1 MRYCIFLKHVRAT
14 PVTQR
19 FKARAFLPLL
29 ALIISLAAPNLLAQ
43 STNNSL
49 TNDAMAQDPMAQD
62 PMASDP
68 MLVQQRGLYQQAVQ
82 AQARGQRAEL
92 QALMV
97 QLEDY
102 PLHVYLEF
110 NALRPSLSAMAQR
123 GNDFTPVHDFLSRHR
138 DSFLGNRLERE
149 WVSALADQG
158 RWSDVAR
165 YHRAENTNTTL
176 TCRALRAQIE
186 LGNTAALVDV
196 APLWNVD
203 YSQPNDCDPVFE
215 TWLAQGFLEPDIAWQ
230 RFTKTLQSRQMGLA
244 RYVSRLMPER
254 ERRLSELYLRIDEQP
269 ERLLTD
275 AALEETA
282 PEVREM
288 ILHGVRRLA
297 QADARQALAA
307 LNRHHAVHVF
317 TPEELT
323 ASKQLIAQRGLQQG
337 LVADTEAMLVNE
349 PELNSETLVSWI
361 LRDAIRAQDWQRMA
375 AWISR
380 LPAQAQSS
388 ERWKY
393 WWARTLEQLHAAGV
407 DHDSALPEAE
417 QLYAELAQTRGFY
430 GFLAAD
436 KLGLPYELVDRPV
449 PVRPQDLSEL
459 YNNPAIQRAH
469 ELYVLGEEISA
480 RSEWQFA
487 QSTMSTEQ
495 IVSSGLMADSWGW
508 HRNGIQ
514 AMIRAEYW
522 DDLQL
527 RFPLA
532 YGDLFAN
539 AATQL
544 DVSQQLLFAIA
555 RQESAFMHDI
565 RSSAGALGLMQLMPA
580 TGRETASR
588 AGMRINDQDLLRP
601 EINIALGSR
610 YLAQL
615 LEDFDGNRAVA
626 AAAYNAGPGRVRQWL
641 RQTSS
646 SPLPLDAWIETL
658 PFTETRNYVQNVL
671 SFSVIYAYRMGES
684 TRFLNDVEINS
695 RL

>member
-1 MRYCIFLKHVRAT
+1 MRYCIFVTNFLAGNMTARWHTSFFAVLVFSASCLLMPRAT
-14 PVTQR
+14 AQSVDN
-19 FKARAFLPLL
+19 PLL
-29 ALIISLAAPNLLAQ
+29 LE
-43 STNNSL
+43 
-49 TNDAMAQDPMAQD
+49 
-62 PMASDP
+62 P
-68 MLVQQRGLYQQAVQ
+68 MLVQQRALYQQAVQ

-92 QALMV
+92 QTLMA
-97 QLEDY
+97 QLEEY
-102 PLHVYLEF
+102 PLHIYLEF
-110 NALRPSLSAMAQR
+110 TALRPSLAALAQR
-123 GNDFTPVHDFLSRHR
+123 GDNFTQVDDFLSRHR
-138 DSFLGNRLERE
+138 DSLLGNRLERE
-149 WVSALADQG
+149 WVAALADQG
-158 RWSDVAR
+158 RWSDVVR

-176 TCRALRAQIE
+176 TCRALRAQLE
-186 LGNTAALVDV
+186 LGNSAALVDV

-215 TWLAQGFLEPDIAWQ
+215 TWLRQGFLQPDIAWQ

-244 RYVSRLMPER
+244 RYVSRLMPDR
-254 ERRLSELYLRIDEQP
+254 ERRLSELYLRIDGQP
-269 ERLLTD
+269 ERVLTD
-275 AALEETA
+275 TALGERE
-282 PEVREM
+282 PEIGQI

-297 QADARQALAA
+297 MVDAPQALTA
-307 LNRHHAVHVF
+307 LNRHHAVHAF
-317 TPEELT
+317 SAEELT
-323 ASKQLIAQRGLQQG
+323 SSKQFIAQRSLQQG
-337 LVADTEAMLVNE
+337 LIADAESMLTNE
-349 PELNSETLVSWI
+349 PQLNSETLVSWI
-361 LRDAIRAQDWQRMA
+361 LRDAIRAQDWRRMA
-375 AWISR
+375 AWIPR
-380 LPAQAQSS
+380 LPVDAQNT

-393 WWARTLEQLHAAGV
+393 WQARTLEQLVAAGV
-407 DHDSALPEAE
+407 DNDSTLPEAE
-417 QLYAELAQTRGFY
+417 RLYYELAQTRSFY

-459 YNNPAIQRAH
+459 YDLIAVQRAH
-469 ELYVLGEEISA
+469 ELYMIGEEISA

-487 QSTMSTEQ
+487 QSTMSAEQ
-495 IVSSGLMADSWGW
+495 IVSSGLIVDSWGW

-514 AMIRAEYW
+514 AMIRAQYW

-532 YGDLFAN
+532 YSDLFAS

-555 RQESAFMHDI
+555 RQESAFMHDV

-580 TGRETASR
+580 TGRETATR
-588 AGMRINDQDLLRP
+588 AGMRINNDQDLLRP

-615 LEDFDGNRAVA
+615 LEDFNGNRAVA

-646 SPLPLDAWIETL
+646 NPLPLDAWIETI

-671 SFSVIYAYRMGES
+671 AFSVIYAYRMGES
-684 TRFLNDVEINS
+684 TRFLTEVEINS
-695 RL
+695 SL

>member
-1 MRYCIFLKHVRAT
+1 MQYCIFVTNFLLSKATAGQRAWYSAT
-14 PVTQR
+14 LLLVSGCLFTHQ
-19 FKARAFLPLL
+19 ALAQATDNPLL
-29 ALIISLAAPNLLAQ
+29 H
-43 STNNSL
+43 
-49 TNDAMAQDPMAQD
+49 
-62 PMASDP
+62 DP
-68 MLVQQRGLYQQAVQ
+68 MLVQQRALYQQAVQ
-82 AQARGQRAEL
+82 AQSRGQSTEL
-92 QALMV
+92 QTLMA

-102 PLHVYLEF
+102 PLTVYLEF
-110 NALRPSLSAMAQR
+110 NALRPSLSALAQR
-123 GNDFTPVHDFLSRHR
+123 GNHFTPVDDFLSRHR

-149 WVSALADQG
+149 WVSALADQR

-176 TCRALRAQIE
+176 TCRALRAQLE

-203 YSQPNDCDPVFE
+203 YSQPNECDPVFE
-215 TWLAQGFLEPDIAWQ
+215 AWLAQGFLQPDIAWQ

-254 ERRLSELYLRIDEQP
+254 ERRLSELYLRIDGQP

-275 AALEETA
+275 VALGEPA
-282 PEVREM
+282 PEVREI

-297 QADARQALAA
+297 QADAPQALSA
-307 LNRHHAVHVF
+307 LERHHAVHNF
-317 TPEELT
+317 SADELT
-323 ASKQLIAQRGLQQG
+323 ASKQFIAQRGLQQG

-349 PELNSETLVSWI
+349 PEISSETLVSWI

-375 AWISR
+375 AWIPR
-380 LPAQAQSS
+380 LPAEAQNS

-393 WWARTLEQLHAAGV
+393 WWARTLEQLNAAGV
-407 DHDSALPEAE
+407 DHDSTLPEAE
-417 QLYAELAQTRGFY
+417 QLYYELAQTRSFY
-430 GFLAAD
+430 GFLSAD

-449 PVRPQDLSEL
+449 PVRHQEMSEL
-459 YNNPAIQRAH
+459 YNNLAIQRAH
-469 ELYVLGEEISA
+469 ELYVIGEELSA

-487 QSTMSTEQ
+487 QSTMSADQ
-495 IVSSGLMADSWGW
+495 IVSSGLIADRWGW

-514 AMIRAEYW
+514 AMIRAQYW

-532 YGDLFAN
+532 YGDLFAS

-544 DVSQQLLFAIA
+544 NVSQQLLFAIA
-555 RQESAFMHDI
+555 RQESAFMHDV

-580 TGRETASR
+580 TGRETATR

-615 LEDFDGNRAVA
+615 LEDFNGNRAVA

-641 RQTSS
+641 RQTRS
-646 SPLPLDAWIETL
+646 SPLPLDAWIETI

-671 SFSVIYAYRMGES
+671 TFSVIYAYRMGE
-684 TRFLNDVEINS
+684 TVRFLNDVELS
-695 RL
+695 SSL

>member
-1 MRYCIFLKHVRAT
+1 MQYCISVTNLWVN
-14 PVTQR
+14 PVTR
-19 FKARAFLPLL
+19 RVKTRSFVCLL
-29 ALIISLAAPNLLAQ
+29 AMITCLSAPSLLAQ
-43 STNNSL
+43 STDNLLANG
-49 TNDAMAQDPMAQD
+49 PMAND
-62 PMASDP
+62 RR
-68 MLVQQRGLYQQAVQ
+68 LVQQRALYQQAVQ
-82 AQARGQRAEL
+82 AQSRGQRAEL

-97 QLEDY
+97 QLEGY
-102 PLHVYLEF
+102 PLSIYLEF
-110 NALRPSLSAMAQR
+110 NALRPSLSALAER
-123 GNDFTPVHDFLSRHR
+123 GDNFSQIDDFLTRHR

-149 WVSALADQG
+149 WVAALADQG

-203 YSQPNDCDPVFE
+203 FSQPNDCDPVFE
-215 TWLAQGFLEPDIAWQ
+215 AWLAQGFLQPDIAWQ

-254 ERRLSELYLRIDEQP
+254 ERRLSELYLRIDDQP
-269 ERLLTD
+269 QRLLTESG
-275 AALEETA
+275 LSEPA

-288 ILHGVRRLA
+288 ILYSVRRLA
-297 QADARQALAA
+297 QADAPQALTA
-307 LNRHHAVHVF
+307 LEKHHAVHHF
-317 TPEELT
+317 SADELT
-323 ASKQLIAQRGLQQG
+323 ASKQFIAQRGLQQG

-349 PELNSETLVSWI
+349 PELSSETLVSWI
-361 LRDAIRAQDWQRMA
+361 LRDAIRAQDWHRMA
-375 AWISR
+375 AWIPR
-380 LPAQAQSS
+380 LPAEAQNS

-407 DHDSALPEAE
+407 DNDSTLAEAE
-417 QLYAELAQTRGFY
+417 QLYYELAQTRSFY
-430 GFLAAD
+430 GFLSAD
-436 KLGLPYELVDRPV
+436 KLSLPYELVDRPV
-449 PVRPQDLSEL
+449 PVRPLELSEL
-459 YNNPAIQRAH
+459 YNNISVQRAH
-469 ELYVLGEEISA
+469 ELYVLGEETSA

-487 QSTMSTEQ
+487 QSTMSAEQ
-495 IVSSGLMADSWGW
+495 IVSSGLIADSWGW

-514 AMIRAEYW
+514 AMIRAQYW

-532 YGDLFAN
+532 YGDLFAS

-555 RQESAFMHDI
+555 RQESAFMHDV

-580 TGRETASR
+580 TGRETATR

-615 LEDFDGNRAVA
+615 LEDFNGNRAVA

-646 SPLPLDAWIETL
+646 NPLPLDAWIETI

-671 SFSVIYAYRMGES
+671 TFSVIYAYRMGES
-684 TRFLNDVEINS
+684 ARFLNDVEVNS
-695 RL
+695 SL

>member
-1 MRYCIFLKHVRAT
+1 
-14 PVTQR
+14 
-19 FKARAFLPLL
+19 
-29 ALIISLAAPNLLAQ
+29 
-43 STNNSL
+43 
-49 TNDAMAQDPMAQD
+49 
-62 PMASDP
+62 
-68 MLVQQRGLYQQAVQ
+68 
-82 AQARGQRAEL
+82 
-92 QALMV
+92 
-97 QLEDY
+97 
-102 PLHVYLEF
+102 
-110 NALRPSLSAMAQR
+110 
-123 GNDFTPVHDFLSRHR
+123 
-138 DSFLGNRLERE
+138 
-149 WVSALADQG
+149 
-158 RWSDVAR
+158 
-165 YHRAENTNTTL
+165 
-176 TCRALRAQIE
+176 
-186 LGNTAALVDV
+186 V

-215 TWLAQGFLEPDIAWQ
+215 AWLAQGFLQPDIAWQ

-254 ERRLSELYLRIDEQP
+254 ERRLSELYLRIDGQP

-275 AALEETA
+275 VALGEPA
-282 PEVREM
+282 PEVREI

-297 QADARQALAA
+297 QADAPQALSA
-307 LNRHHAVHVF
+307 LERHHAVHNF
-317 TPEELT
+317 SADELT
-323 ASKQLIAQRGLQQG
+323 ASKQFIAQRGLQQG

-349 PELNSETLVSWI
+349 PQLSSETLVSWI

-375 AWISR
+375 AWIPR

-393 WWARTLEQLHAAGV
+393 WWARSLEQLNAAGV

-417 QLYAELAQTRGFY
+417 QLYYELAQTRSFY
-430 GFLAAD
+430 GFLSAD

-449 PVRPQDLSEL
+449 PVRPQEMSDL
-459 YNNPAIQRAH
+459 YNNLAVQRAH
-469 ELYVLGEEISA
+469 ELYVLGEELSA

-487 QSTMSTEQ
+487 QSTMSADQ
-495 IVSSGLMADSWGW
+495 IVSSGLIADRWGW

-514 AMIRAEYW
+514 AMIRAQYW

-532 YGDLFAN
+532 YGDLFAS

-555 RQESAFMHDI
+555 RQESAFMHDV

-580 TGRETASR
+580 TGRETATR

-615 LEDFDGNRAVA
+615 LEDFNGNRAVA

-646 SPLPLDAWIETL
+646 SPLPLDAWIETI

-671 SFSVIYAYRMGES
+671 TFSVIYAYRMGES
-684 TRFLNDVEINS
+684 TRFLNAVEIDS
-695 RL
+695 RF

>member
-1 MRYCIFLKHVRAT
+1 V
-14 PVTQR
+14 
-19 FKARAFLPLL
+19 LL
-29 ALIISLAAPNLLAQ
+29 LTLITSLFAPSLLAQ
-43 STNNSL
+43 STDNLLANDPSANN
-49 TNDAMAQDPMAQD
+49 PMANNR
-62 PMASDP
+62 MANDP
-68 MLVQQRGLYQQAVQ
+68 MLVQQRALYQQAVQ
-82 AQARGQRAEL
+82 AQSRGQSAEL
-92 QALMV
+92 QTLMG
-97 QLEDY
+97 QLESY
-102 PLHVYLEF
+102 PLHIYLQF
-110 NALRPSLSAMAQR
+110 NALRPSLSALAQR
-123 GNDFTPVHDFLSRHR
+123 GNDYTPVDDFLSRHR
-138 DSFLGNRLERE
+138 DSLLGNRLERE
-149 WVSALADQG
+149 WVSVLADQG

-215 TWLAQGFLEPDIAWQ
+215 TWLAQGFLQPDIAWQ

-269 ERLLTD
+269 ERLLT
-275 AALEETA
+275 ETGLSEPA

-297 QADARQALAA
+297 QADAPQALSA
-307 LNRHHAVHVF
+307 LERHHAVHNF
-317 TPEELT
+317 SADELI
-323 ASKQLIAQRGLQQG
+323 ASKQFIAQRGLQQG

-349 PELNSETLVSWI
+349 PELSSETLVSWI
-361 LRDAIRAQDWQRMA
+361 LRDAIRAHDWQRMA
-375 AWISR
+375 AWIPR

-393 WWARTLEQLHAAGV
+393 WWARTLEQLNATGV

-417 QLYAELAQTRGFY
+417 QLYYELAQTRGFY
-430 GFLAAD
+430 GFLSAD

-449 PVRPQDLSEL
+449 PVRPQEISEL
-459 YNNPAIQRAH
+459 YNNVAVQRAH

-487 QSTMSTEQ
+487 QSTLSADQ

-532 YGDLFAN
+532 YGDLFAS

-555 RQESAFMHDI
+555 RQESAFMHDV

-580 TGRETASR
+580 TGRETATR
-588 AGMRINDQDLLRP
+588 AGMRINNDQELLRP
-601 EINIALGSR
+601 EVNIALGSR

-615 LEDFDGNRAVA
+615 LEDFNGNRAVA

-646 SPLPLDAWIETL
+646 NPLPLDAWIETL
-658 PFTETRNYVQNVL
+658 PFAETRNYVQNVL
-671 SFSVIYAYRMGES
+671 SFSVIYGYRMGES

-695 RL
+695 SL